1 MKKIAVS
8 KDSGMDTDE
17 DEISELP
24 SVPGHIDKKGFFHK
38 KKPDK
43 DGDNISISSKA
54 TKNLV
59 AKSSTDI
66 HFEIVH
72 HERIHSSK
80 QSATSFH

>member
-8 KDSGMDTDE
+8 KDSGMDSDE

-43 DGDNISISSKA
+43 GVASTSSLINFHEMA
-54 TKNLV
+54 FV
-59 AKSSTDI
+59 AI
-66 HFEIVH
+66 AING
-72 HERIHSSK
+72 
-80 QSATSFH
+80 

>member
-24 SVPGHIDKKGFFHK
+24 SVPGHINKKGFFHK

-43 DGDNISISSKA
+43 DGDNISISSKT

-59 AKSSTDI
+59 AKSAMMSLGI
-66 HFEIVH
+66 FAAAIKPKV
-72 HERIHSSK
+72 I
-80 QSATSFH
+80 